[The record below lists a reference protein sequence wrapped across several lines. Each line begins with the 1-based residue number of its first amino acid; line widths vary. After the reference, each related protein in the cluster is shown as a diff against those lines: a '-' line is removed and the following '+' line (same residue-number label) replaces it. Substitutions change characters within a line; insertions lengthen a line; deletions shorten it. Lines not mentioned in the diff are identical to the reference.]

1 MGRPRKAS
9 ARIYTRMRGGEKRYY
24 GDFRLW
30 KDVGG
35 GREALI
41 PKGSELAT
49 TDRNEAEQLYA
60 ARADQLNRARKRAEV
75 LGDTFEIQRTAG
87 LKEFAAHH
95 LRQKA
100 KSGRTTEQWL
110 QVSEQQVQVAVDFF
124 GANTELHTI
133 RVPEVQEFANWLA
146 TQPVRRGKPRRKGD
160 PPKRTLSPGPQ
171 RKYLNTLSN
180 LFRRAPAE
188 NVVPVGHNPVAALL
202 EKPVAARTEAQ
213 WREVHEAALL
223 LESARTFSSK
233 RPDIALPFA
242 YPLIATFMLTGG
254 RESEILGLEV
264 KDVSFDRHTISFRPN
279 QWRRLK
285 TLTSHRTVPL
295 FPQLE
300 EILREYLF
308 GGEYPLVAG
317 LPSRHIGQRRRRCS
331 PTGEKPSTRS
341 RPRVGWEPGQVR
353 SKMFRHGYCAARL
366 QTLDRGAPISVY
378 TVAKELGHGGD
389 SMVKRV
395 YGHLGTVR
403 HRLRLVRGSREPAPS
418 RTDVPAG
425 LLSDRV
431 HPEAGSADDHLRGR
445 KRNAPLLP
453 SPAGGAAAPGGPRS
467 GARFRRRRA
476 RATPSSCRRS
486 ALRSCPLRPSC
497 DGRRRRGAPADRR
510 ACRASAARRRC

>member
-9 ARIYTRMRGGEKRYY
+9 ARIYTRLRGGEKRYY

-49 TDRNEAEQLYA
+49 TDRDEAEQLYA

-75 LGDTFEIQRTAG
+75 LGDTFEIQRTAA

-110 QVSEQQVQVAVDFF
+110 QVSEQQLQVAVDFF

-160 PPKRTLSPGPQ
+160 PPKRTLSPGSQ

-180 LFRRAPAE
+180 LFRRAQAE
-188 NVVPVGHNPVAALL
+188 NVVPVGHNPVAAML

-213 WREVHEAALL
+213 WLEVHEAALL

-233 RPDIALPFA
+233 RPDVALPFA

-300 EILREYLF
+300 EILREYLY
-308 GGEYPLVAG
+308 GGEYPLVTG
-317 LPSRHIGQRRRRCS
+317 LLFPSH
-331 PTGEKPSTRS
+331 RS
-341 RPRVGWEPGQVR
+341 ERPAMLTDWRKTLDSIAARVGWEPGQVR

-366 QTLDRGAPISVY
+366 QTLDNGAPISVY

-403 HRLRLVRGSREPAPS
+403 HRSEVVEF
-418 RTDVPAG
+418 
-425 LLSDRV
+425 RV
-431 HPEAGSADDHLRGR
+431 EQHLERLRGR
-445 KRNAPLLP
+445 L
-453 SPAGGAAAPGGPRS
+453 G
-467 GARFRRRRA
+467 
-476 RATPSSCRRS
+476 
-486 ALRSCPLRPSC
+486 
-497 DGRRRRGAPADRR
+497 
-510 ACRASAARRRC
+510 